1 MIEPRPA
8 RTTAKRTNDPEGMR
22 RRILDVA
29 AESFQSRGYEA
40 TSIHDLVR
48 EAQTTGGAL
57 HHHFP
62 TKKSLGLGVI
72 RERVAPA
79 VEAAW
84 IEPVRS
90 ARSASQGIL
99 AAFKDIATGLRERG
113 RVRGCPLNN
122 LTLELSLADADY
134 QEALQQIFSTWRNA
148 IAERLKQDKAA
159 GLTQLDP
166 EAFATLVIASYSGA
180 MAMAKAQQ
188 DAAPLE
194 VCAKQLASIM
204 KAHRPGG

>member
-1 MIEPRPA
+1 MTDPRPA
-8 RTTAKRTNDPEGMR
+8 KKTAKRTNDPEGMR

-79 VEAAW
+79 VEAAAMPAW
-84 IEPVRS
+84 PPAVK
-90 ARSASQGIL
+90 L
-99 AAFKDIATGLRERG
+99 A
-113 RVRGCPLNN
+113 
-122 LTLELSLADADY
+122 
-134 QEALQQIFSTWRNA
+134 
-148 IAERLKQDKAA
+148 
-159 GLTQLDP
+159 
-166 EAFATLVIASYSGA
+166 
-180 MAMAKAQQ
+180 
-188 DAAPLE
+188 LE
-194 VCAKQLASIM
+194 VV
-204 KAHRPGG
+204 PET

>member
-1 MIEPRPA
+1 MSDARPA
-8 RTTAKRTNDPEGMR
+8 RKTAKRTNDPEGMR

-29 AESFQSRGYEA
+29 AESFQARGYEA

-62 TKKSLGLGVI
+62 TKKSLGLAVI

-79 VEAAW
+79 VDAAW
-84 IEPVRS
+84 IEPVHS
-90 ARSASQGIL
+90 ARTASQGIL
-99 AAFKDIATGLRERG
+99 AAFKDIAAGLRERG

-122 LTLELSLADADY
+122 LTLELSLADPDF
-134 QEALQQIFSTWRNA
+134 QQSLQQVFSAWRNA
-148 IAERLKQDKAA
+148 IAERLKQDKAT

-166 EAFATLVIASYSGA
+166 DAFATLVIASYSGA

-188 DAAPLE
+188 EATPLE

-204 KAHRPGG
+204 KAARC